1 MRREGRSTFMKLLR
15 LIVLVIIVRVYWLL
29 NVREASDIELILI
42 VPLSLLL
49 KRVLVVRGDDSLLLQ
64 ATHVRTAHLL
74 LTLTIAVDVV
84 GKLGVDLT
92 VLYV

>member
-1 MRREGRSTFMKLLR
+1 MKLLR
-15 LIVLVIIVRVYWLL
+15 LIVLVVIVRVYWLL